1 MFRLVRWLFSCLIFA
16 IVIWFAVTVPIGKH
30 TLWGHLTRI
39 AGSKEAR
46 DLADGAKS
54 VAKDAAHRVKS
65 EVDSARFESHP
76 DKD

>member
-39 AGSKEAR
+39 ASSKEAR

-54 VAKDAAHRVKS
+54 VAKDAAHRVKTEVNSAKS
-65 EVDSARFESHP
+65 ESRNS
-76 DKD
+76 KD